1 MIPGHLLPSIRSL
14 MDPPPQSHMHVSGM
28 AAAVTI
34 RKLLLDIS
42 KRENQ

>member
-1 MIPGHLLPSIRSL
+1 
-14 MDPPPQSHMHVSGM
+14 MDVSGM